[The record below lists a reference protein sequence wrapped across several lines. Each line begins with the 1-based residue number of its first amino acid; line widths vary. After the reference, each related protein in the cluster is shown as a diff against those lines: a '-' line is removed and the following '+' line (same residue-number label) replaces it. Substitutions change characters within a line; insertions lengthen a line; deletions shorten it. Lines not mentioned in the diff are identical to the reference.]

1 MLGGIQLAR
10 KVLDKIEFRLREFVG
25 LPDLVA
31 ELAVAD
37 DLLDVEV
44 DAAALHHVGQQPE
57 TESVGSA
64 LWNTLSELMLQLFDG
79 GVLLALGQVAIPDLA
94 DQALKGR
101 SFDDLQRIDYI
112 SSRLRHLVS
121 LGVADQGV
129 QKDLLERDLA
139 SQPNRHHDHTSNP
152 EEQNVMACLEQL
164 VGEKSL
170 EVEMLSIWPLQR
182 GEGEE
187 S

>member
-1 MLGGIQLAR
+1 M
-10 KVLDKIEFRLREFVG
+10 
-25 LPDLVA
+25 
-31 ELAVAD
+31 
-37 DLLDVEV
+37 
-44 DAAALHHVGQQPE
+44 
-57 TESVGSA
+57 
-64 LWNTLSELMLQLFDG
+64 
-79 GVLLALGQVAIPDLA
+79 
-94 DQALKGR
+94 
-101 SFDDLQRIDYI
+101 
-112 SSRLRHLVS
+112 
-121 LGVADQGV
+121 

-170 EVEMLSIWPLQR
+170 EVEMLSVWPLQW